1 MRAIAEQAGVS
12 EKTMYLTYATKANL
26 LGEVIQVAVRGDEAP

>member
-1 MRAIAEQAGVS
+1 MKAIAPQAGVS

-26 LGEVIQVAVRGDEAP
+26 LREVIQVAVRGDE